1 MYQAFSFGPALLDAN
16 GKAMEEYDTEIERVN
31 PRCAIGY
38 YEPGHYC
45 FVVVD
50 GRQSGYSRGM
60 TIQQLA
66 QTFEALGC
74 KAAYNLDGGKT
85 TVMIFDG
92 KKVNTPADGGRK
104 ISDIV
109 YIGEVAE

>member
-1 MYQAFSFGPALLDAN
+1 
-16 GKAMEEYDTEIERVN
+16 
-31 PRCAIGY
+31 
-38 YEPGHYC
+38 
-45 FVVVD
+45 
-50 GRQSGYSRGM
+50 M

-66 QTFEALGC
+66 QTCEALGC

-85 TVMIFDG
+85 AVMIFDG